1 MPSRPMQTSLSMP
14 YKRRLAER
22 GRLGRLL
29 ADIKKNKVSYLF
41 LAPYGIIFLIFTVF
55 PVLISIG
62 FSFTYYNIL
71 EPPQWIGWRNYI
83 NLFLADEVFLIS
95 IKNTFLLA
103 AITGSLGYFA
113 SFFFAWLINELP
125 RRIRPLFVLVF
136 YAPALAGYAVSQI
149 WGILFSGDAY
159 GWMNGFLMKL
169 GIIREP
175 IYWLTDPNYMLPVLL
190 VVVLW
195 MSLSHGFLAFV
206 AGLQT
211 VDRSLYEAGYTD
223 GIRNRWQELWY
234 ITLPSMRPQLMFGA
248 VMSITQSFAIHD
260 VLVPLVGFPST
271 DYAAHTVV
279 SHLVDYGSFRFEMGY
294 ASAIATILFLVMV
307 GTNKIVQRLLRKV
320 GQ

>member
-1 MPSRPMQTSLSMP
+1 MPSEPMQTSLSMP
-14 YKRRLAER
+14 YKRTLAER
-22 GRLGRLL
+22 GRLGRFL
-29 ADIKKNKVSYLF
+29 AEVKRHKVSYLF
-41 LAPYGIIFLIFTVF
+41 LAPFGIVFLIFTVL
-55 PVLISIG
+55 PVLVSIG

-125 RRIRPLFVLVF
+125 RRIRPFFVLIF
-136 YAPALAGYAVSQI
+136 YAPAIAGGAVTQI
-149 WGILFSGDAY
+149 WGIIFSGDAY
-159 GWMNGFLMKL
+159 GWMNGILMKL

-211 VDRSLYEAGYTD
+211 VDRSLYEAAYTD
-223 GIRNRWQELWY
+223 GIKNRWQELWY

-248 VMSITQSFAIHD
+248 VMSITSSFAIHD
-260 VLVPLVGFPST
+260 NLVPLVGFPST

-279 SHLVDYGSFRFEMGY
+279 SHLVDYGSTRFEMGY
-294 ASAIATILFLVMV
+294 ASAIATVLFLVMV

>member
-1 MPSRPMQTSLSMP
+1 MPSQPMRTSLSMP
-14 YKRRLAER
+14 YKRKLAER

-29 ADIKKNKVSYLF
+29 ANIKKNKVSYLF
-41 LAPYGIIFLIFTVF
+41 LAPFGIIFLVFTVL

-95 IKNTFLLA
+95 IKNTFMLA
-103 AITGSLGYFA
+103 AITGSIGYFA

-136 YAPALAGYAVSQI
+136 YAPAIAGYAVSQI
-149 WGILFSGDAY
+149 WAVLFSGDAY
-159 GWMNGFLMKL
+159 GWMNGFLMKI
-169 GIIREP
+169 GIVREP
-175 IYWLTDPNYMLPVLL
+175 IYWLTDPNYMMPVLL
-190 VVVLW
+190 LVVLW

-211 VDRSLYEAGYTD
+211 VDKSLYEAGYTD

-248 VMSITQSFAIHD
+248 VMSITQSFAIHE

-271 DYAAHTVV
+271 DYAGHTVV
-279 SHLVDYGSFRFEMGY
+279 SHLFDYGNIRFEMGY
-294 ASAIATILFLVMV
+294 ASAIATVLFLVMV
-307 GTNKIVQRLLRKV
+307 GTNKVVQSMLRKV

>member
-1 MPSRPMQTSLSMP
+1 MQTSLSMP
-14 YKRRLAER
+14 YKRKLAER

-29 ADIKKNKVSYLF
+29 AEIKKNKVSYLF
-41 LAPYGIIFLIFTVF
+41 LAPYAIIFLFFTVL

-136 YAPALAGYAVSQI
+136 YAPALAGYAVAQI

-159 GWMNGFLMKL
+159 GWMNGFLMKI
-169 GIIREP
+169 GFIREP

-248 VMSITQSFAIHD
+248 VMSITSSFAIHD
-260 VLVPLVGFPST
+260 ALVPLVGFPST

-279 SHLVDYGSFRFEMGY
+279 SHLVDYGTFRFEMGY
-294 ASAIATILFLVMV
+294 ASAIATVLFLVMV

>member
-1 MPSRPMQTSLSMP
+1 
-14 YKRRLAER
+14 
-22 GRLGRLL
+22 
-29 ADIKKNKVSYLF
+29 LF
-41 LAPYGIIFLIFTVF
+41 LAPYAIIFLFFTVL

-136 YAPALAGYAVSQI
+136 YAPALAGYAVAQI

-159 GWMNGFLMKL
+159 GWMNGFLMKI
-169 GIIREP
+169 GFIREP

-248 VMSITQSFAIHD
+248 VMSITSSFAIHD
-260 VLVPLVGFPST
+260 ALVPLVGFPST

-279 SHLVDYGSFRFEMGY
+279 SHLVDYGTFRFEMGY
-294 ASAIATILFLVMV
+294 ASAIATVLFLVMV